1 MCFCLFQWNPLNE
14 TNRNTFCRTPV
25 TAQSC
30 SRTNPHR
37 NFFFPPFFS
46 QKSHKTSHPTPP
58 HRSKQDIL
66 YWFLSFPAYL
76 GGVGWGG
83 MFINKKK
90 KTTKVRDRR
99 RPTRLVLAPSTSG
112 AGAPPPRSWFL
123 SLFLL
128 LFSFLASFSFSCFFV
143 LFLLLFPFLASFSFS
158 CFFFLFLLLF
168 PFLVSF
174 FLWLL
179 FLSLQSRSPSQSQS
193 LCAGEE
199 ELLCFFVSL
208 GH

>member
-90 KTTKVRDRR
+90 KPLKSVT
-99 RPTRLVLAPSTSG
+99 G
-112 AGAPPPRSWFL
+112 GAPPASCWRPRLPALARRHLVLGFFL
-123 SLFLL
+123 FSCFFFLFLL
-128 LFSFLASFSFSCFFV
+128 LFPFLASLSFSCFFFP
-143 LFLLLFPFLASFSFS
+143 FLLLFPFLASFSFS
-158 CFFFLFLLLF
+158 CFFFLFLFLFFSGFFFCRFRAEAQAKAKASVLERKSCYAFLF
-168 PFLVSF
+168 P
-174 FLWLL
+174 
-179 FLSLQSRSPSQSQS
+179 
-193 LCAGEE
+193 
-199 ELLCFFVSL
+199 
-208 GH
+208 